1 MTRAGVTTVGH
12 ILDCNP
18 DVAEHLLKEQID
30 VDALKLQ
37 PQQQLGVLDEVT
49 VKETVKT
56 SDSSQALILELASL
70 FTFSARPFCPF

>member
-12 ILDCNP
+12 ILDCSP

-37 PQQQLGVLDEVT
+37 AQQQLGVLDEVT
-49 VKETVKT
+49 VRLVANTYSRARQSVYIFC
-56 SDSSQALILELASL
+56 SSVL
-70 FTFSARPFCPF
+70 PFLKFL